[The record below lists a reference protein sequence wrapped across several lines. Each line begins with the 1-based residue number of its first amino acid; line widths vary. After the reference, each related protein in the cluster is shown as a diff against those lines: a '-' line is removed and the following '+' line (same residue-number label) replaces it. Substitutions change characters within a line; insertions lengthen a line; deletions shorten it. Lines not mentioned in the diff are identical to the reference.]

1 MKQSCSSSPL
11 RWLFLDLNSYF
22 ASVEQQLN
30 PRLRGKP
37 VAVVPVISD
46 STCAI
51 AASHQAK
58 GFGIKTGTNIGEA
71 RQRCPELILV
81 QADHSKYVEFHEQ
94 IKRVIECYYPIE
106 VVASIDEMGLLLDPP
121 RQSEASALDLARQ
134 IKRGLRQR
142 LGECITCSMG
152 IAPNRYLA
160 KIASDLKKPDGL
172 TVLHIADLPDALM
185 GWDLTDLFGIGRRM
199 EPRLHA
205 AGILT
210 VQDLWHAT
218 PAELHAVWGGV
229 GGDRF
234 WQELHG
240 HDLGAFPQQ
249 SRSMGHSHVLS
260 PEFRCPPEAAVVA
273 RRLLSKAASRLRR
286 QDWNASEL
294 SLSVKTEEKA
304 QGAAAMRLPWPTQ
317 DTYTL
322 MHALF
327 ELWPIVLGQVRW
339 ARIKK
344 LSVTLYGL
352 ESVHQ
357 PKQMELFCNFRLI
370 SEEKMAR
377 QHRLSRVMD
386 HLNQH
391 FGRDSVALGFL
402 PDEVKAFSGTKI
414 AFTRIPEMEEFLE

>member
-1 MKQSCSSSPL
+1 MIHSSSAPPL

-30 PRLRGKP
+30 PRLKDKP
-37 VAVVPVISD
+37 VAVVPMISD

-58 GFGIKTGTNIGEA
+58 RFGIKTGTNISEA
-71 RQRCPELILV
+71 RERCPELVLV
-81 QADHSKYVEFHEQ
+81 QADHSKYVEFHDK
-94 IKRVIECYYPIE
+94 IKTVIEDHYPIE
-106 VVASIDEMGLLLDPP
+106 VVASIDEMGLLLDTP
-121 RQSEASALDLARQ
+121 RQNEAAALDLARR

-142 LGECITCSMG
+142 IGECITCSIG

-160 KIASDLKKPDGL
+160 KVASDLQKPDGL
-172 TVLHIADLPDALM
+172 TVLHLADLPEALA
-185 GWDLTDLFGIGRRM
+185 GWCLTDLFGIGRRM

-210 VQDLWHAT
+210 VEDLWNAT
-218 PAELHAVWGGV
+218 PEELHAVWGGV

-240 HDLGAFPQQ
+240 HDLGDFPQQ
-249 SRSMGHSHVLS
+249 SRSIGHSHVLS

-286 QDWNASEL
+286 QEWKAGEV
-294 SLSVKTEEKA
+294 SLSVKTEEKNRGDA
-304 QGAAAMRLPWPTQ
+304 VIRLPWPTQ
-317 DTYTL
+317 DTFTL
-322 MHALF
+322 MQAMLR
-327 ELWPIVLGQVRW
+327 LWPMVMGQVRW

-344 LSVTLYGL
+344 ISVTLTGL

-357 PKQMELFCNFRLI
+357 PQQMELFHDFRSI
-370 SEEKMAR
+370 AEEKMER
-377 QHRLSRVMD
+377 QHRLSRIMD

-391 FGRDSVALGFL
+391 YGRDSIALGFL
-402 PDEVKAFSGTKI
+402 PDEVKTFSGTKI
-414 AFTRIPEMEEFLE
+414 AFTRIPEMEEFRE